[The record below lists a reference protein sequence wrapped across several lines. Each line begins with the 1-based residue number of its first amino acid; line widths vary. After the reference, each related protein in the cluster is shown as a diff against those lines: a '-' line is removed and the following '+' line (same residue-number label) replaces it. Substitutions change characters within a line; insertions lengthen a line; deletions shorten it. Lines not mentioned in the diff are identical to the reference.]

1 MTGQRIV
8 YADNAA
14 TTPLRATALQAMMPY
29 LTEQFGNPSGMYSY
43 AKAAKEGLEHA
54 RAQLAAALNAP
65 RPQDVLFTGGG
76 SEGDNWVFKGVADV
90 KADKGK
96 HIVTTAIE
104 HHAIINTCRWL
115 ATKGYDITYLPV
127 DAQGRVDPAAVEQA
141 LRPDTILVSVMLA
154 NNEIGTL
161 EPVKEIA
168 RIAHAHGV
176 WMHTDAVQ
184 AVGHI
189 PVDVQDLGVDFLTLA
204 GHKFGGPK
212 GIGAIYMRKGCRL
225 TPLIHGG
232 GQERN
237 VRGGTENVAGAVG
250 MAAALTEAVTELPTE
265 IPRLTA
271 LSRRLQAG
279 ILARVPYAQL
289 RGDPTARLPG
299 NSLFTFNGI
308 EGESIILWLNNAGI
322 CASSGSACSSAS
334 LEPSHV
340 LTAIGLP
347 REVSHGSVR
356 LTLGRQSTD
365 ADVDYILAQLPPI
378 VAKLRDMSPVWE
390 DYVRDQEQKQ
400 AKESA

>member
-1 MTGQRIV
+1 MTEQRIV

-29 LTEQFGNPSGMYSY
+29 LTEQFGNPSSMYSY
-43 AKAAKEGLEHA
+43 AKAAKEGLDHA
-54 RAQLAAALNAP
+54 RIQMAVALNAP
-65 RPQDVLFTGGG
+65 NPKDIFFTGGG

-90 KADKGK
+90 KAAKGR
-96 HIVTTAIE
+96 HIITTAIE

-127 DAQGRVDPAAVEQA
+127 DSQGRVDPATVEQA

-184 AVGHI
+184 AVGHL
-189 PVDVQDLGVDFLTLA
+189 PVDVQDLDVDFLTLA

-212 GIGAIYMRKGCRL
+212 GIGALYMKRGCRL

-250 MAAALTEAVTELPTE
+250 MAAALTESVAELPTE

-271 LSRRLQAG
+271 LSQRLQTG

-289 RGDPTARLPG
+289 RGDPSARLPG

-347 REVSHGSVR
+347 REISHGSVR
-356 LTLGRQSTD
+356 LTLGRQNTD
-365 ADVDYILAQLPPI
+365 ADVDYILEKLPEV
-378 VAKLRDMSPVWE
+378 VAKLRDMSPVWD
-390 DYVRDQEQKQ
+390 DYVRDQEKKQ
-400 AKESA
+400 IKEGA